1 METIDSVR
9 DRAGAPMIEV
19 RGLARTFTTK
29 TGPVAAVTGVDFDV
43 HDGEILG
50 LLGPNGAGKTTTLRM
65 LSTLIAPT
73 SGEATIA
80 GADLRAEPRI
90 VRARIGYV
98 AQGGTTNENE
108 LVLDELVLQAR
119 LFGLS
124 KAQARAN
131 AEELLVALDLA
142 GLGGRK
148 CGQLSGGQRRRV
160 DIALGL
166 VHGPRLIYLDEPT
179 TGLDPQSR
187 ANLWEHIRRLRERGT
202 TVVLTTHYLEE
213 ADALCDRLLVM
224 DHGGIVADGSPD
236 ELKRRI
242 SGDVVSLEI
251 DDASADL
258 AIEVAREVLEV
269 RSLVSADGVDDTHTG
284 MTLVH
289 LTVERGDA
297 AVVPLLRALDERGLA
312 PGALTVKRPS
322 LDDVFLTITGRSLRE
337 GARAS

>member
-1 METIDSVR
+1 MKTIDTAR
-9 DRAGAPMIEV
+9 DRTRTAVIEA
-19 RGLARTFTTK
+19 RGLARTFKTR
-29 TGPVAAVTGVDFDV
+29 TGPVEAVKGVDFAV

-73 SGEATIA
+73 AGEATIA
-80 GADLRAEPRI
+80 GADLRTEPRA

-98 AQGGTTNENE
+98 AQGGTTNDLE
-108 LVLDELVLQAR
+108 LVIDELVLQAR
-119 LFGLS
+119 LFGLG
-124 KAQARAN
+124 KAEAVRS
-131 AEELLVALDLA
+131 AEQLLEALDLD
-142 GLGGRK
+142 GLAGRK
-148 CGQLSGGQRRRV
+148 CAQLSGGQRRRV

-166 VHGPRLIYLDEPT
+166 VHGPTLIFLDEPT
-179 TGLDPQSR
+179 SGLDPQSR
-187 ANLWEHIRRLRERGT
+187 ANLWEHTRGLRDRGT

-224 DHGGIVADGSPD
+224 DHGGIVAEGSPD

-251 DDASADL
+251 ADGQADL
-258 AIEVAREVLEV
+258 ALEVAEAVLDV
-269 RSLVSADGVDDTHTG
+269 RSRVRAEHAGA
-284 MTLVH
+284 TLLH

-297 AVVPLLRALDERGLA
+297 AVVPLLRALDERGITA
-312 PGALTVKRPS
+312 GAVTVKRPS

-337 GARAS
+337 GNPA

>member
-1 METIDSVR
+1 METIESVR
-9 DRAGAPMIEV
+9 DRTAPSVIRV
-19 RGLARTFTTK
+19 RGLSRTFHAK
-29 TGPVAAVTGVDFDV
+29 TGPVQAVTGIDFDV
-43 HDGEILG
+43 CDGEILG

-65 LSTLIAPT
+65 LSTLIRPT

-80 GADLRAEPRI
+80 GADLRAEQRT
-90 VRARIGYV
+90 VRSRIGYV
-98 AQGGTTNENE
+98 AQGGTTNDGE
-108 LVLDELVLQAR
+108 LVIDELVLQAR

-124 KAQARAN
+124 KAAATHN
-131 AEELLVALDLA
+131 AEELMAALELD

-148 CGQLSGGQRRRV
+148 CAQLSGGQRRRV

-166 VHGPRLIYLDEPT
+166 VHRPRLIYLDEPT
-179 TGLDPQSR
+179 SGLDPQSR
-187 ANLWEHIRRLRERGT
+187 ANLWGHIRRLREQGT

-213 ADALCDRLLVM
+213 ADALCDRVLVM
-224 DHGGIVADGSPD
+224 DHGGIVAEGTPD

-251 DDASADL
+251 DDDHTDL
-258 AIEVAREVLEV
+258 ALEIARAVLDV
-269 RSLVSADGVDDTHTG
+269 RSLVRTDGVGSDRAG
-284 MTLVH
+284 VTLLH

-297 AVVPLLRALDERGLA
+297 AVVPLLHALDARGIT

-337 GARAS
+337 GNRS